1 MDSILYYI
9 RDNIISV
16 HYFIYAFVCLFLMF
30 AIIGYLF
37 KQKYAKLTINVGS
50 SQQKKEAKEEKKFNQ
65 INTNATVNNQVSS
78 TPKQTNLTS
87 QATPIQKPNLTNQIN
102 QNNIYEVKSTNAS
115 PLPNSVNLKQVN
127 TSPINNQTNNIPE
140 IKPIPNSNNQIKATI
155 IPNNNNQINSV
166 KLNNQSK

>member
-1 MDSILYYI
+1 MEPILYYI

-37 KQKYAKLTINVGS
+37 KQKYAKLTINVSS

-65 INTNATVNNQVSS
+65 TNTNATVNNQVSS
-78 TPKQTNLTS
+78 TS
-87 QATPIQKPNLTNQIN
+87 KPTNLTNQIN
-102 QNNIYEVKSTNAS
+102 QNNISEVNPINTN
-115 PLPNSVNLKQVN
+115 PLPNLVNVKPVN

-140 IKPIPNSNNQIKATI
+140 IKPIPNSY
-155 IPNNNNQINSV
+155 NQINLV
-166 KLNNQSK
+166 KKE